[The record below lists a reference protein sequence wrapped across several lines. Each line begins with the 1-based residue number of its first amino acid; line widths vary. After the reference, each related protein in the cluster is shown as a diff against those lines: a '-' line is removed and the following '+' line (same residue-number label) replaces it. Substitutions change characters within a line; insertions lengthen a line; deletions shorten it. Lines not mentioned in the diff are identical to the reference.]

1 MSNHH
6 STDLTRVRVPVR
18 IVSGL
23 AAIGYIALSCAGVI
37 DDLRVW
43 AQMRPP
49 AIVELSQYGVP
60 RGKTTTITVDGQNL
74 IDADGVLFDDA
85 RISGKIVSR
94 RDKGRIEIRRVEG
107 STAALITDIA
117 NNTELIVEMT
127 VPDGVEP
134 GTHGFRLRTPLG
146 TTALRTFAVGLLPE
160 LDETEMNDTPEGS
173 QLMTL
178 PMTANGALQRG
189 GDVDHFLFDAKAG
202 QQVVF
207 AVTGTPI
214 GSRIDSTIAVLDA
227 SGATIASNDDGTWQM
242 RDSVLVHT
250 FAKDGR
256 YAVRV
261 ADALDAGGPRDFHYR
276 LTAGELPYVTSIFP
290 LGGARD
296 SVTRFAAEGVH
307 LGVAP
312 TASAAPSPSTS
323 AKAKAKTTAAA
334 ARASV
339 RLADPRE
346 GAQQQYQHEQQQQ
359 QQQTEASRTG
369 AIALH
374 VTPPIP
380 DTARVNTAPQ
390 TDTLSL
396 KLTTTDGAAALNERR
411 VARGI
416 DPEIVETEAASSTA
430 AGQLVTWPITIN
442 GRITS
447 SSAANAGGVD
457 TYRIRARKGQRVVFS
472 VAAERFGSPLDA
484 VIDVLDSA
492 GKPIPR
498 AIVRPVWE
506 TNIDLRDH
514 SSTQPSARLLSTSG
528 LRRGDFV
535 FVDRELMQIREL
547 PKGPDE
553 DTPLTQFRGRRISFE
568 GTSGESHANTRP
580 VYKVEIH
587 PPGTKLSPNGLPT
600 FTLYNRNDD
609 GGPLYGKDSYLDFT
623 APADG
628 EYLLRLA
635 DTRGRGGRDFAY
647 RLTIAPPR
655 PDFTVFLNP
664 SNPNVPRGSSVP
676 VTVTAFRHDGFDG
689 PIHVKLTGLPAGVE
703 ATTGVILPGHTN
715 VVVTV
720 SASENAA
727 AAASPFAVIAEARID
742 NATTLTRTADLER
755 ALPLVT
761 VTTPPDVRVVSV
773 EPKVIELE
781 PGKRATVHA
790 KIARGNGFTGR
801 VPLNV
806 LNLPF
811 RVTVPNTGLNGI
823 LITEQQDGRDFII
836 EADPA
841 AAPLEQTLYVTARAE
856 VNSAEPTE
864 RASTPIV
871 LRILPAAAGTPTAAS
886 AAAASPAAASGTAAS
901 SAAPSAIVPPPPK

>member
-1 MSNHH
+1 MSTHH
-6 STDLTRVRVPVR
+6 STDLERLRVPVR
-18 IVSGL
+18 VVSGL
-23 AAIGYIALSCAGVI
+23 AAMGYVVLSCAGVI
-37 DDLRVW
+37 DDFRAW

-49 AIVELSQYGVP
+49 AIIELSQYGVQ

-74 IDADGVLFDDA
+74 IDADAVLFDDG
-85 RISGKIVSR
+85 RITGKIVSR
-94 RDKGRIEIRRVEG
+94 RDKGRIEIRKVEG
-107 STAALITDIA
+107 STAAPISDIA
-117 NNTELIVEMT
+117 NDTQLIIEMT

-134 GTHGFRLRTPLG
+134 GTHGFRVRTPLG

-160 LDETEMNDTPEGS
+160 LDESEMSGSEMNDTPAGG
-173 QLMTL
+173 QTMTL
-178 PMTANGALQRG
+178 PMTVNGWLQRG
-189 GDVDHFLFDAKAG
+189 GDVDHFWFEAKAG
-202 QQVVF
+202 QQIVF
-207 AVTGTPI
+207 AMINTPI
-214 GSRIDSTIAVLDA
+214 GSRVDSTVTVLDA
-227 SGATIASNDDGTWQM
+227 GGATVASNDDGTWQM
-242 RDSVLVHT
+242 RDSLLVHT

-256 YAVRV
+256 YALRV
-261 ADALDAGGPRDFHYR
+261 ADSLDAGGPRDFHYR
-276 LTAGELPYVTSIFP
+276 LSVGELPYVTRVFP
-290 LGGARD
+290 LGGVRD
-296 SVTRFAAEGVH
+296 GVTGFTVDGVH
-307 LGVAP
+307 LGATAP
-312 TASAAPSPSTS
+312 ATS
-323 AKAKAKTTAAA
+323 GAAKTTSM
-334 ARASV
+334 RVPV

-346 GAQQQYQHEQQQQ
+346 NAQ
-359 QQQTEASRTG
+359 AARAVPAG

-374 VTPPIP
+374 ATPPIP
-380 DTARVNTAPQ
+380 DTTRVRTAPQ

-396 KLTTTDGAAALNERR
+396 KLTTADGTSALNERR

-416 DPEIVETEAASSTA
+416 DPEIVETEALSGAA

-442 GRITS
+442 GRIAPGT
-447 SSAANAGGVD
+447 D

-484 VIDVLDSA
+484 VLEVLDST

-506 TNIDLRDH
+506 TAVDLRDH
-514 SSTQPSARLLSTSG
+514 SSTQASMRLLSTSG
-528 LRRGDFV
+528 LRRGDYI

-553 DTPLTQFRGRRISFE
+553 DTPLTAFRGRRISFE
-568 GTSGESHANTRP
+568 ATSGESHANTRA
-580 VYKVEIH
+580 VYKVEVH
-587 PPGTKLSPNGLPT
+587 PPGTKLSANGLPL
-600 FTLYNRNDD
+600 FTLHNRNDD
-609 GGPLYGKDSYLDFT
+609 GGPLYGKDPYLDFT

-628 EYLLRLA
+628 DYLVRLA

-664 SNPNVPRGSSVP
+664 ANPNVPRGSRVP

-689 PIHVKLTGLPAGVE
+689 PIHVKLAGLPAGVE
-703 ATTGVILPGHTN
+703 ATEGVILPGHTT
-715 VVVTV
+715 VAVTV
-720 SASENAA
+720 SAREDAA
-727 AAASPFAVIAEARID
+727 AVASPFSVVAEAKVS
-742 NATTLTRTADLER
+742 AGGEMVTRTADLER

-761 VTTPPDVRVVSV
+761 VTTAPDVRVVSV

-801 VPLNV
+801 VPLNL

-823 LITEQQDGRDFII
+823 LITEQQDGRDFVI

-856 VNSAEPTE
+856 VNSGEPNE
-864 RASTPIV
+864 RASTPII
-871 LRILPAAAGTPTAAS
+871 LRILPAAGTPTAAGS
-886 AAAASPAAASGTAAS
+886 NLPQQDFD
-901 SAAPSAIVPPPPK
+901 